1 MSLRSTDVILGYP
14 WLFNKNSSLS
24 IDWVNHSIS
33 FSLNKSQPFFQCVKP
48 SFVSTVSSTYS
59 FDFSYSDRE
68 IQEIDSV
75 NNENK
80 VIEYGKDWCGARI
93 VYKYSDTCLYNI
105 FWTHTCS
112 LPCKHAR
119 SPLGIHANKTLVIM
133 R

>member
-1 MSLRSTDVILGYP
+1 MEKLDFHIMSLRSTDVILGYP

-33 FSLNKSQPFFQCVKP
+33 FSLNNSQPFFQCVKP

-68 IQEIDSV
+68 IREIDSV

-93 VYKYSDTCLYNI
+93 VYKYSDTCLY
-105 FWTHTCS
+105 S
-112 LPCKHAR
+112 M
-119 SPLGIHANKTLVIM
+119 V
-133 R
+133 